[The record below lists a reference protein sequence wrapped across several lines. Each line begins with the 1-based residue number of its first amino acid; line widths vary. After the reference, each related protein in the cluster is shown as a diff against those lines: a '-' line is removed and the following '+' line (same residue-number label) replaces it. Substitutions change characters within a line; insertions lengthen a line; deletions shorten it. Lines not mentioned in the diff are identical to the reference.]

1 MKSKLTLA
9 FWIALPFITV
19 YVILLFSPRA
29 NYEVVHQPLPEIV
42 IDKHLD
48 YATPFAV
55 AVVDESGK
63 EISDAVV
70 LFVQPELHQ
79 GISDIDGVAR
89 TTFYDID
96 NVHALAYARGYQ
108 PSAIHAID
116 NNSRLVLVKKA
127 PLPIIVAPL
136 EEISPRKVQMANSG
150 SVSFANCMMLARP
163 LGDEDAAPFIYF
175 ADEFGTFG
183 LDEVPGIDLDCRVYP
198 AALPAIDDTLL
209 TQFVLAVGDETTTIN
224 GVATQRV
231 VHQGLRTN
239 TLYRLESTDL
249 IALIRSDAD
258 GNINVGPLP
267 AAVNYS
273 IKLND

>member
-1 MKSKLTLA
+1 M
-9 FWIALPFITV
+9 PFITV

-96 NVHALAYARGYQ
+96 NVRALAYARGYQ

-175 ADEFGTFG
+175 ADEYGDFS